1 MAMMMIGAAQC
12 AHAADLPDLT
22 DIPVLRGA
30 FRDGLSSQ
38 STLWQGAYIG
48 AQYGISSTNFGVTLP
63 ALNSALSSMAAQTSP
78 FGNTAITTTGTYN
91 KTSSTGIGGFV
102 GYNAQWQDVVLG
114 VDGNYN
120 MGGQFA
126 SAIVNPVTTTTVN
139 GANTYTTT
147 TTGSASIKVTDYG
160 SARLR
165 AGWSVGSFLP
175 YATVGVAIGRGDV
188 TRSVTVSGSST
199 PGPVAYGPLTDAQ
212 NKTGAFLYGYSYG
225 GGLDVSLFGGLFA
238 RAEVDVTRFTTLW
251 GMDATVAAARGG
263 VGYKF

>member
-1 MAMMMIGAAQC
+1 MVGAAQC
-12 AHAADLPDLT
+12 AQAADLPDLS

-48 AQYGISSTNFGVTLP
+48 AQYGISSTNFGVTNA
-63 ALNSALSSMAAQTSP
+63 ALGNALSAMAAQASQ
-78 FGNTAITTTGTYN
+78 FGNTAITTGGVYN

-102 GYNAQWQDVVLG
+102 GYNAQWQDAVLG
-114 VDGNYN
+114 IDGNYN

-126 SAIVNPVTTTTVN
+126 TAIVNPITTTQTN

-147 TTGSASIKVTDYG
+147 TTGSASIKVTDFG
-160 SARLR
+160 SARVR
-165 AGWSVGSFLP
+165 AGWAVGNFLP

-199 PGPVAYGPLTDAQ
+199 PGPVAYGPYTDAQ
-212 NKTGAFLYGYSYG
+212 NKTGSFLYGYSYG
-225 GGLDVSLFGGLFA
+225 GGVDVSLLGGLFA